1 MGEVIPSEMEER
13 LPLQAADV
21 LCWHHQ
27 RDLARTATAKDRE
40 RFARLKGQTPPLP
53 IRWQR
58 DQLEQIADTMM
69 PGNT

>member
-27 RDLARTATAKDRE
+27 RDLAG
-40 RFARLKGQTPPLP
+40 LGQTPPLP
-53 IRWQR
+53 TRWQR
-58 DQLEQIADTMM
+58 DQLEQIADSMM